1 MNKSLVVLA
10 LFVTGLSSVLAQQK
24 LLTIEESV
32 ALGLENSRVLHASQM
47 RSEYA
52 GAKSSEMS
60 AMLYPSLKLQATY
73 QRLSE
78 IPEFKIPLP
87 GFTTTIFPYI
97 PNTYATRATIQQPLF
112 TGWKLQ
118 GAADNASF
126 QADAARNDVARD
138 KSELVYTIKAA
149 YWNLYRT
156 KEVKRLADENVRQ
169 VASHLEDAQ
178 NLMKQGLATINDVLK
193 VKVQLSNSKILQSD
207 AANNERLATMSFS
220 STIGIALETEIGIA
234 SQLTPTTRE
243 YPKLEGLLSGAL
255 RQRPEI
261 LATELRVKAAG
272 AAVTTAAGGWFPQ
285 VFLNGNYY
293 YARPNQ
299 RIIPAKDEFKDTW
312 DFGVSLQFD
321 LWNNLTTLHQTNQA
335 KAQLEQTKDAL
346 VTLKDGIA
354 LEVTQSFLNLRQAKE
369 RIGLAEL
376 SVEQANENYR
386 MAAEKYK
393 SGLTTS
399 SELLDAEVALLQSKL
414 QLTQSL
420 VEHELAEARL
430 EKAAGDAR

>member
-1 MNKSLVVLA
+1 MKTMLAVLA
-10 LFVTGLSSVLAQQK
+10 SCVTVSASVLAQQR

-52 GAKSSEMS
+52 GAKSSEVS
-60 AMLYPSLKLQATY
+60 AMLYPSLKLQGTY

-78 IPEFKIPLP
+78 VPEFKIPLP

-97 PNTYATRATIQQPLF
+97 PNAYSTRATIQQPLF

-126 QADAARNDVARD
+126 QADAARSDVARD
-138 KSELVYTIKAA
+138 KSELIFTIKAA
-149 YWNLYRT
+149 YWNLYRAM
-156 KEVKRLADENVRQ
+156 EVNRLADESVRQ

-178 NLMKQGLATINDVLK
+178 NLMKQGLATVNDVLK
-193 VKVQLSNSKILQSD
+193 VKVLLANSKILQSD
-207 AANNERLATMSFS
+207 AANNQRLATMSFN
-220 STIGIALETEIGIA
+220 STIGLELETQIGIA

-243 YPKLEGLLSGAL
+243 YPKLDALLSGAL

-261 LATELRVKAAG
+261 LATEFRVKAAG
-272 AAVTTAAGGWFPQ
+272 AAVTAAAGGWFPQ
-285 VFLNGNYY
+285 IFLNGNYY

-299 RIIPAKDEFKDTW
+299 RIIPARDEFKDTW

-346 VTLKDGIA
+346 VTLKDGIT

-369 RIGLAEL
+369 RISLAEL
-376 SVEQANENYR
+376 AVEQANENYR

-420 VEHELAEARL
+420 VDHELAEARL
-430 EKAAGDAR
+430 EKATGDVR